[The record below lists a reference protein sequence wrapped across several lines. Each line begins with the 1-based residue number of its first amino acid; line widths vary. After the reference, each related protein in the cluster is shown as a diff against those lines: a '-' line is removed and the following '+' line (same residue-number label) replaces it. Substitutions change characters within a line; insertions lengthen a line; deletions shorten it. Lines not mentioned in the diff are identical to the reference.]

1 MVRDSSRYFMLLPI
15 LRVADAVFPRLPRWF
30 TTALLSRPLRAQA
43 VYFPDGSGTQNDPQL
58 STSSLDTPSHDH
70 ALLESLYNSVFEH
83 RFINLKPSGKN
94 IGRINIICI
103 LLKILQLSYL
113 VI

>member
-1 MVRDSSRYFMLLPI
+1 MISSI
-15 LRVADAVFPRLPRWF
+15 LQIADAVFPRLPRWF
-30 TTALLSRPLRAQA
+30 TTALRSRPSRAQE
-43 VYFPDGSGTQNDPQL
+43 VYFPDGPRTQNDPQVP
-58 STSSLDTPSHDH
+58 TSSLDAPSHDH

-94 IGRINIICI
+94 IGINIISI
-103 LLKILQLSYL
+103 LKILQLSYL

>member
-1 MVRDSSRYFMLLPI
+1 MVRDFSQFFILISI

-30 TTALLSRPLRAQA
+30 TAALRSRPSRAQA
-43 VYFPDGSGTQNDPQL
+43 VYFPDGSRTQNDPQL
-58 STSSLDTPSHDH
+58 PTSSLDTPSHDH
-70 ALLESLYNSVFEH
+70 ALLESLYTSVFEH

-94 IGRINIICI
+94 IGINIIFI
-103 LLKILQLSYL
+103 LKNLQLSYL